1 MAAERR
7 VIFLAG
13 DPYYV
18 QGFKRSK
25 THLRGRVVNG
35 EWNVIIDKRHGGGLW
50 HVHRCDNLSAVKESN
65 LLFFVHEHEVYVID
79 VPEQV
84 RGDFHVI
91 ENWAKT
97 QLAKE
102 EQEDAADDRN

>member
-13 DPYYV
+13 EPYYV

-35 EWNVIIDKRHGGGLW
+35 EWNMIIDKRHGGGLY
-50 HVHRCDNLSAVKESN
+50 HVHRCDNLSAVAESN
-65 LLFFVHEHEVYVID
+65 LLFFVQIHEVQVVD
-79 VPEQV
+79 VPEHV

-91 ENWAKT
+91 QNWAKA
-97 QLAKE
+97 QLDKE
-102 EQEDAADDRN
+102 EQESATDNRN